1 MTADNESYLL
11 AGQPSELARL
21 QIQSRVWESAAR
33 ALLATLP
40 ARDGFSAVDVGCG
53 VMGWLRVLSEWVGVN
68 GRVVG
73 SDLDDKTLA
82 HANAFVTSESL
93 RNVSLVKD
101 DLFSTKLPRH
111 SFDLVHSRFQIA
123 PLGRAEEQLTIYR
136 ELARPHGWIVLEDP
150 DIASWRVNPHAP
162 AVQELLSLIVQGFRA
177 GGGDFNSGRSL
188 PTPTGGN
195 RLTSDDLRP
204 HRCIN
209 ERTSVFP
216 TAVAIRRVAAPASR
230 GDRRREFPC
239 RPSSRRRYRADPSRS
254 VGHDLHADPG
264 HSGCARVGEV
274 SGESTLH

>member
-21 QIQSRVWESAAR
+21 QIQSRVWEPAAR

-68 GRVVG
+68 GSVVG

-188 PTPTGGN
+188 PTLLEGIGLRPTIFAHTVA
-195 RLTSDDLRP
+195 LTSEHPYFRLPLQFAASLRP
-204 HRCIN
+204 RLEAIVGASSLADLLADVDI
-209 ERTSVFP
+209 ELTRPGAWGTTFTLIQVI
-216 TAVAIRRVAAPASR
+216 AVVPELAK
-230 GDRRREFPC
+230 
-239 RPSSRRRYRADPSRS
+239 
-254 VGHDLHADPG
+254 
-264 HSGCARVGEV
+264 
-274 SGESTLH
+274 